1 MTRDQIAAMA
11 LQGILSRRP
20 RDQNLTQARYA
31 IIHEAV
37 SIADALL
44 AELARTAP
52 KPEPKKP
59 K

>member
-11 LQGILSRRP
+11 LQGILSRRS

-31 IIHEAV
+31 IIHESV
-37 SIADALL
+37 DIADALI

-52 KPEPKKP
+52 PKVEPKK
-59 K
+59 

>member
-11 LQGILSRRP
+11 MQGLLAGRP
-20 RDQNLTQARYA
+20 DDAQPARDRYGVV
-31 IIHEAV
+31 HEAV
-37 SIADALL
+37 AYADALI

-52 KPEPKKP
+52 AKTEAKK